1 MHPQMRG
8 VVGDALSL
16 VGFHSCFVSIPFCF
30 DQRVLIFL
38 TNIEKCQNEKKMI
51 VINNIQC

>member
-1 MHPQMRG
+1 MRG
-8 VVGDALSL
+8 VVGDAISL
-16 VGFHSCFVSIPFCF
+16 VGCPSCLVSIPFCF